1 MTGTADP
8 DHFPSDRVPA
18 IRVLAMPMDTNAAGD
33 IFGGWLMSQVDIAGS
48 IEAVRRVQ
56 GRIVTVAVNE
66 FRFIKPVYV
75 GDLVSFF
82 TRIHYIGTTSI
93 RIHVEAFAERNRATE
108 KCHKVADAELTYVAI
123 DEDHNPVPIPPD
135 GQDT

>member
-1 MTGTADP
+1 MPGNTHTDGLPT
-8 DHFPSDRVPA
+8 DRIPA
-18 IRVLAMPMDTNAAGD
+18 IRVLAMPMDTNATGD

-48 IEAVRRVQ
+48 IEAVRRVR
-56 GRIVTVAVNE
+56 GRVVTVAVNE

-75 GDLVSFF
+75 GDLVSFY

-93 RIHVEAFAERNRATE
+93 RIHVEAWAERNRATE

-123 DEDHNPVPIPPD
+123 DEDHNPVPIPPEP
-135 GQDT
+135 G